1 MRIDVVGKGIEVTAA
16 LKQYA
21 ENKAAKLVKFERV
34 QQITATL
41 MKKKVN
47 HHESFEA
54 ELVVAVERHADF
66 VSHSQSDDLYAAIDL
81 VVDKA
86 ERQLRDWKDQVKQ
99 KH

>member
-1 MRIDVVGKGIEVTAA
+1 MRIDVVGKGIEVTDA

-21 ENKAAKLVKFERV
+21 ESKAAKLTKYERV
-34 QQITATL
+34 QQITVTL

-54 ELVVAVERHADF
+54 DLVLDVERHDDF
-66 VSHSQSDDLYAAIDL
+66 VSHSTSDDLYAAIDL
-81 VVDKA
+81 VVDKG
-86 ERQLRDWKDQVKQ
+86 ERQLREWKDQVKQ